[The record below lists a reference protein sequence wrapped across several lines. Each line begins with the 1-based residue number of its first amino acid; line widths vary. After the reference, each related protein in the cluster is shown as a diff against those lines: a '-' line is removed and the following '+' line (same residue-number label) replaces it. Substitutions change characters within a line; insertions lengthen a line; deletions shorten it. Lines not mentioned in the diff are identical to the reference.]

1 LKDTEPRDGPE
12 GSDRRRQL
20 RRRPS
25 YSNEDLE
32 HLVIL
37 QVQLW
42 GDVLYCLLSDHAM
55 LCVPLN
61 ITPVVSGAPVSTRY
75 QWQLGEDRRSI
86 LWTGGKI
93 EERLRLPVML
103 AHPGSALMLP
113 TDH

>member
-1 LKDTEPRDGPE
+1 MVPRDGPE
-12 GSDRRRQL
+12 GSDRRRIL

-25 YSNEDLE
+25 YSSEETERL
-32 HLVIL
+32 LIL

-42 GDVLYCLLSDHAM
+42 GDVLYLLLSDHAM

-61 ITPVVSGAPVSTRY
+61 ITPVVSAAPLSTRY

-103 AHPGSALMLP
+103 AHPGSGLMLP
-113 TDH
+113 SDH